1 MTKLFVAYF
10 TGVSQVEVG
19 SEVSCHGALRL
30 EQFTTVWTLLVDGAV
45 SQEVC
50 TKTTLLHKTFS
61 ADSAHVSSLALM
73 IIEMPQ
79 EPTATSEGFAAVGTT
94 PLTV

>member
-1 MTKLFVAYF
+1 MAKLFAAYF

-19 SEVSCHGALRL
+19 SEVSCHSALRF
-30 EQFTTVWTLLVDGAV
+30 EQFTTLWTLLVDGAV

-61 ADSAHVSSLALM
+61 ADSALKEIKVGIKHNGLCDS
-73 IIEMPQ
+73 IFHIHK
-79 EPTATSEGFAAVGTT
+79 SEAFHL
-94 PLTV
+94 PFS